1 MNSPQTNEQSVNL
14 LNSLLRGER
23 AAVET
28 YDQAI
33 EKTKDAPE
41 PALTE
46 NRLCHFN
53 RISVISN
60 RITALGG
67 KAQESSGAW
76 GAFAKVAEGSAKVF
90 GFRAAV
96 AALEEGEDRGLA
108 DYRTAVGKLDE
119 SSRHAVE
126 TVLLPAQER
135 THRRMS
141 DLQKRLANTKDATM
155 QSKSRGY

>member
-1 MNSPQTNEQSVNL
+1 MNPQPTNEESVKL

-23 AAVET
+23 SAVET

-33 EKTKDAPE
+33 AKTKDAPE

-53 RISVISN
+53 RISVIAK
-60 RITALGG
+60 RISSLGG
-67 KAQESSGAW
+67 KAQETSGVW

-90 GFRAAV
+90 GIRAAV
-96 AALEEGEDRGLA
+96 AALEEGEDRGLT
-108 DYRTAVGKLDE
+108 DYRTAIGTLDE
-119 SSRHAVE
+119 SSRHTVE

-141 DLQKRLANTKDATM
+141 DLQKRLANTKPAAM
-155 QSKSRGY
+155 ESKTRTY